1 MNLSTYYEV
10 ELDFGDDAVSNPRR
24 CDTLEDLNSYL
35 QRVPDMLSFQF
46 TGRVTVKIKIR
57 FANTNQ
63 LQLTGLEADER

>member
-35 QRVPDMLSFQF
+35 QRVPDMLAFQS
-46 TGRVTVKIKIR
+46 TGKVTVKIKIR